1 MTAPHAAT
9 SSSLQAM
16 DHETS
21 FTDIAHVQ
29 HESPR
34 VVERSRA
41 NVLRSLFDP
50 DDRQPPPP
58 PRKRVVWSRVPTDSE
73 LVLLRAALVAN
84 AVCLVVGMLLCYTNA
99 IITVSAPITTFIA
112 CHFRRLA
119 PDLHRFYFYTV
130 ALLGASATV
139 AGVVGFSASFWLYP
153 EVVKSLRLW
162 AIIVLPATYPF
173 FIVFFVVL
181 DSSQPVQRHSKISRR
196 KVVNTS
202 ELDATITCY
211 INPDL
216 IMRQQLSRDYG
227 LDPHT
232 LSCCLDPNELAR
244 VEFMRDHAAIVVKL
258 PQLCRAEDNYYF
270 KVDSAGLF
278 LFADKLIIVLRE
290 LFPLFEG
297 HLFRSVR
304 TLEDVALRIVYR
316 SVFMFEEHLRLI
328 HLCSENL
335 ERDMMRSTS
344 NAALIRLFTLEKSL
358 IYYRNAIE
366 FNGHVIGQL
375 RESGQKQ
382 QQRPAFTGAQRAL
395 LDDMLIENLQCR
407 KMAKIYAQVLLHM
420 AGLSAALAD
429 YNLTVITKNFTALT
443 IAVSIPTCLTAV
455 FGMSEFS
462 VLIGL
467 QNWWYLGYGSFLIA
481 IAVIAALIFLIVRE
495 SKWLTYH

>member
-84 AVCLVVGMLLCYTNA
+84 AVCLVV
-99 IITVSAPITTFIA
+99 
-112 CHFRRLA
+112 
-119 PDLHRFYFYTV
+119 DTV